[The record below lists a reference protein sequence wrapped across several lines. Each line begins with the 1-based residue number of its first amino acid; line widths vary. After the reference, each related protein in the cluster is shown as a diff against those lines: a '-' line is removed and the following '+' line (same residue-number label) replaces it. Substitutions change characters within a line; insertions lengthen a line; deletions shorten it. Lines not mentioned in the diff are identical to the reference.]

1 MVATPVLTLT
11 TRHVAVV
18 SVPSR
23 GFDGCNASSGG
34 SRELLLGPGFSP
46 LAGIRWLQ
54 HVSDE
59 ALSDLYR
66 FVFRSPRGDSMVA
79 TLLTSPTRCAK
90 ATAANPRR
98 THQAAVCPIAG
109 AARKTLATLRRT
121 AVTGQRGG
129 MRRKWPGRPGCSP
142 ASHQTS
148 DAWPSRGDQRLC
160 GAPVRSAAF
169 RGRAEWEAGS
179 ETSARRAPVIPGPQE
194 GAVAGAAARCCKR
207 PRPPAQA
214 AGVRPAA
221 GPHASVAA
229 RAKGR
234 SGSPGPARGS
244 WRGVQPRFGPGG
256 GSRASR
262 RVSLRGAPGGQG
274 LPEGPF
280 ATTEQVLSAACAFA
294 ARRRRGSPEAFP
306 RRRDTEGLLGEGASP
321 SPPSSVA
328 WYPVGRV
335 RSALSPPN
343 RRTLLRRPIRR
354 QTSHPTPSTPA
365 T

>member
-1 MVATPVLTLT
+1 MCYGDGGKPKKNSPGRSMPHRRGRTQDPGRAPPHGGDRSARRDAREMAGTPALLTGEPSDQ
-11 TRHVAVV
+11 RRVAV
-18 SVPSR
+18 
-23 GFDGCNASSGG
+23 
-34 SRELLLGPGFSP
+34 
-46 LAGIRWLQ
+46 
-54 HVSDE
+54 
-59 ALSDLYR
+59 
-66 FVFRSPRGDSMVA
+66 
-79 TLLTSPTRCAK
+79 
-90 ATAANPRR
+90 
-98 THQAAVCPIAG
+98 
-109 AARKTLATLRRT
+109 
-121 AVTGQRGG
+121 
-129 MRRKWPGRPGCSP
+129 PGR
-142 ASHQTS
+142 
-148 DAWPSRGDQRLC
+148 RRLG

-179 ETSARRAPVIPGPQE
+179 ETSARRAPLIPGPQE

-207 PRPPAQA
+207 PRPPDQA

-221 GPHASVAA
+221 GPQASLAA

-306 RRRDTEGLLGEGASP
+306 RRRDTQGPLGEGASP
-321 SPPSSVA
+321 SPPSSAA

-335 RSALSPPN
+335 RSALRPP
-343 RRTLLRRPIRR
+343 LRRLLPHPIRQ
-354 QTSHPTPSTPA
+354 QTFHPTPSIPLT
-365 T
+365 